1 MTILNIHIDGEL
13 EIDEIN
19 HIYII
24 EIICMS
30 CVNDVD
36 DGYYTSPCVCCVPHI
51 QNKSNECSKSK
62 S

>member
-1 MTILNIHIDGEL
+1 MTILNIHIDREL

-36 DGYYTSPCVCCVPHI
+36 DGILYISVCLLCATHT
-51 QNKSNECSKSK
+51 K
-62 S
+62 